1 MGNKEGRF
9 SELSLK
15 QRTNHSVN
23 KSISKQVMDFNRVIL
38 ITVALISLNF
48 ALFSETVA
56 QSSGKKQDV
65 DLVFIGNSITL
76 GVSLENRDA
85 EAPPVKACEFLRQKS
100 DVGEVRFYNNGKN
113 GFTTVDFL
121 PSGKSFPQLVDA
133 TRQLHSDTQRLL
145 IFSISLG
152 TNDSAMEGTNG
163 APVSPE
169 TYYSNLQLI
178 INQLLVSFPNCKI
191 IIQQP
196 IWYSPNTQNNSRY
209 LAEGLSRLQSYFPQI
224 KALANHYSTVK
235 PVVVFRG
242 DVTGFEYFRKNYQ
255 SLFSPE
261 KGKKGTFYLHPNKK
275 GAEILGGLWG
285 KAIYTQIFNH

>member
-1 MGNKEGRF
+1 MYFKKR
-9 SELSLK
+9 
-15 QRTNHSVN
+15 
-23 KSISKQVMDFNRVIL
+23 IL
-38 ITVALISLNF
+38 IALSLISLNF
-48 ALFSETVA
+48 ASFSGTLA
-56 QSSGKKQDV
+56 QSSGNKQDV

-76 GVSLENRDA
+76 GVSLEHREA
-85 EAPPVKACEFLRQKS
+85 EAPPVRACEFLRQKS

-121 PSGKSFPQLVDA
+121 PSGKSFAQLVEA
-133 TRQLHSDTQRLL
+133 TRKLHTDTQRLL

-152 TNDSAMEGTNG
+152 TNDSAMEGTSG

-169 TYYSNLQLI
+169 TYYNNLQLI
-178 INQLLVSFPNCKI
+178 INQLLVSFPSCKI

-209 LAEGLSRLQSYFPQI
+209 LAEGLSRLKSYFPQI
-224 KALANHYSTVK
+224 KALVKHYSKVK
-235 PVVVFRG
+235 PGVVFRG

-275 GAEILGGLWG
+275 GAEVLGGLWG
-285 KAIYTQIFNH
+285 KAIYRQILSN